1 MNESDAEAVSSLIQR
16 TFQQFIADTY
26 KARGKRY
33 FLRHTSKPALL
44 RRKRK
49 NQLIIVAKTDD
60 TVSGVVAVRRNN
72 HISLL
77 FVAPEFH
84 GKGIGS
90 LLCRE
95 AISRIRATSPDLR
108 RVTVNSSEHAL
119 PFYAGL
125 GFTVKRP
132 TYYHKG
138 MKITPLELTL

>member
-1 MNESDAEAVSSLIQR
+1 MDESDAEAVSNLIQR
-16 TFQQFIADTY
+16 TFHHFIADTY

-33 FLRHTSKPALL
+33 FLRHTSKSAML
-44 RRKRK
+44 RRKRE
-49 NQLIIVAKTDD
+49 NQLIVVAETGN
-60 TVSGVVAVRRNN
+60 TVSGIIAVRRKN

-95 AISRIRATSPDLR
+95 AISRITAAIPNPH

-119 PFYAGL
+119 PFYAKI

-132 TYYHKG
+132 AYFHKG
-138 MKITPLELTL
+138 MKITPLELVL